1 LTEYGSLGKASRKSD
16 VFSYGI
22 MLLEV
27 FTGRRPTDAMFVAG
41 LSLRQWVDQ
50 AFPTKLVQVVDGQ
63 LLELQN
69 CSSSSRSLVDGFL
82 VPVFELGLLCSSE
95 LPDQRMTMKEVV
107 VRLERV
113 KIDYVKWV
121 AETQSADK

>member
-1 LTEYGSLGKASRKSD
+1 M
-16 VFSYGI
+16 FSYGI

-50 AFPTKLVQVVDGQ
+50 AFPTELVRVVDGQ
-63 LLELQN
+63 ILQLQGS
-69 CSSSSRSLVDGFL
+69 SSSSRGAGDGFL
-82 VPVFELGLLCSSE
+82 VPIFELGLLCSSDS
-95 LPDQRMTMKEVV
+95 PDQRMTMSEVV
-107 VRLERV
+107 MRLEKI
-113 KIDYVKWV
+113 KIDYIKWT